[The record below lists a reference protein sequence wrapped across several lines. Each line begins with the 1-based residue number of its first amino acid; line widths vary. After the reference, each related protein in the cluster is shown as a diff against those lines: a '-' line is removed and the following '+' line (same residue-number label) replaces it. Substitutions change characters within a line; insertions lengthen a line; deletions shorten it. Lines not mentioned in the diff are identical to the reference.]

1 MDSQGQ
7 TKTAQFTDSYETAD
21 ALLDVENP
29 QEAFGLQM
37 KGYDYPPHRAMLE
50 IMASTHSIGILDGK
64 FVGDP

>member
-1 MDSQGQ
+1 MNAQNQ
-7 TKTAQFTDSYETAD
+7 MIPAQFTDSYETAD

-29 QEAFGLQM
+29 EEAFGSNM